1 MGSTKV
7 RMPEGRSYPQE
18 MRDTFQA
25 QLDLA
30 PQLYAA
36 ESRFRPQYAQ
46 LDMDVAK
53 KMLPQMM
60 NLYEGQINPAL
71 ARMQSQ
77 ALEAQ
82 RRGDVEA
89 IEKYG
94 GRTREAMEAADPETA
109 ALKRELNRQAM
120 EELQLGGKLTGG
132 QQRQLR
138 QGVRSGQASRGF
150 GFGISDQA
158 MESLAEMNAME
169 ERRRGRQQFAQG
181 QMAMSKSMSADPY
194 MAILGRPSQVSPMMS
209 GQMMGQAKGFSPG
222 QIFNPESQYAGDIYN
237 QAWQGRLSANTA
249 NANNQAAMWGGAMG
263 MLGGLGGGWLGGR
276 GG

>member
-7 RMPEGRSYPQE
+7 KMPESRSYAQE
-18 MRDTFQA
+18 TRDTLQA
-25 QLDLA
+25 QVDLA
-30 PQLYAA
+30 PQLYSA
-36 ESRFRPQYAQ
+36 ESKFRPQYAQ

-53 KMLPQMM
+53 RMLPQMM

-71 ARMQSQ
+71 ARMQNQ

-138 QGVRSGQASRGF
+138 QGVRSGQAARGF

-169 ERRRGRQQFAQG
+169 DRRRGRQQFAQG

-237 QAWQGRLSANTA
+237 QQWQGALSANTA
-249 NANNQAAMWGGAMG
+249 NANNSSAITGALIGAAGNAASSMP
-263 MLGGLGGGWLGGR
+263 
-276 GG
+276 

>member
-7 RMPEGRSYPQE
+7 KMPESRSYAQE
-18 MRDTFQA
+18 TRDTLQA
-25 QLDLA
+25 QIDLA
-30 PQLYAA
+30 PKLYSA

-53 KMLPQMM
+53 RMLPQMM
-60 NLYEGQINPAL
+60 DLYEGQINPAL
-71 ARMQSQ
+71 ARMQNQ
-77 ALEAQ
+77 ALETQ

-94 GRTREAMEAADPETA
+94 GRTREAIEAADPETA

-138 QGVRSGQASRGF
+138 QGVRSGQAARGF

-169 ERRRGRQQFAQG
+169 DRRRGRQQFAQG

-194 MAILGRPSQVSPMMS
+194 MAILGRPSQVNPMMS

-249 NANNQAAMWGGAMG
+249 NANNSAAMWGGAMG